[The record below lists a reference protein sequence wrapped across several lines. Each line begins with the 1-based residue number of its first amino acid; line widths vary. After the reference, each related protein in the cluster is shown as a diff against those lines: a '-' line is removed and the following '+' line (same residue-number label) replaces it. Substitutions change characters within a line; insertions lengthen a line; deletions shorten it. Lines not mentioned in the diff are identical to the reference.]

1 MSEQMLPSFTN
12 TALKERILALVQLVG
27 SMICLQFGSSLAKSL
42 FPLFG
47 AGGMVGLRTAFAA
60 IALVLFFRSWHVIS
74 LRTMRLVMPYGTAIA
89 GMNLCFYL
97 ALQRIPLGMTVAI
110 EFTGPLFLAFIGSRR
125 PADVGWIVLTVLGL
139 CMLLRPDTAA
149 LPDIL
154 GVLYAVGAAIC
165 WALYIIFGKRLTGKL
180 SPGHACA
187 LGLLC
192 SAIILFLPCFAPA
205 FWVGLHHPFLLGMA
219 VLVALSSSALPYALE
234 MQAMHRLSARDLG
247 VLYSLEPVCAAC
259 AGILLLHETLSL
271 LRMAGILCIVLA
283 SAGTVLT
290 PGKKRLVSELPEL
303 PQ

>member
-1 MSEQMLPSFTN
+1 MPGSSPN
-12 TALKERILALVQLVG
+12 TSVRERLLALVQLVG

-47 AGGMVGLRTAFAA
+47 PSGMVGLRTGFAA
-60 IALVLFFRSWHVIS
+60 AALVLFFRSWNALS
-74 LRTMRLVMPYGTAIA
+74 RRTLRLVMPYGVAIA

-125 PADVGWIVLTVLGL
+125 LADIGWIALTVLGL
-139 CMLLRPDTAA
+139 CLLLRPDTAA
-149 LPDIL
+149 LPDMM
-154 GVLYAVGAAIC
+154 GVAYAVGAAIC
-165 WALYIIFGKRLTGKL
+165 WALYIIFGKRLAGRI
-180 SPGHACA
+180 SPGHASA

-192 SAIILFLPCFAPA
+192 SASILFLPCFVPA
-205 FWVGLHHPFLLGMA
+205 FGVGLHHPLLLGMA

-271 LRMAGILCIVLA
+271 LRMGGILCIVVA

-290 PGKKRLVSELPEL
+290 PRKTDPSGDLPEQL
-303 PQ
+303 

>member
-1 MSEQMLPSFTN
+1 MPASFAN
-12 TALKERILALVQLVG
+12 SPVRERLLALTQLVG

-47 AGGMVGLRTAFAA
+47 AAGMVGLRTAFAA
-60 IALVLFFRSWHVIS
+60 TALMLFFRSWHAIS
-74 LRTMRLVMPYGTAIA
+74 RRTVRLVLPYGVAIA

-97 ALQRIPLGMTVAI
+97 ALERIPLGMTVAI

-125 PADVGWIVLTVLGL
+125 LADIGWIVLTVLGL

-149 LPDIL
+149 LPDMM

-165 WALYIIFGKRLTGKL
+165 WALYIVFGKRMTGKL

-187 LGLLC
+187 LGLLS
-192 SAIILFLPCFAPA
+192 SAVILFVPCFTPA
-205 FWVGLHHPFLLGMA
+205 LLIGLHHPLLLGMA

-259 AGILLLHETLSL
+259 AGILLLHEALSP
-271 LRMAGILCIVLA
+271 LRMGGILCIVLA

-290 PGKKRLVSELPEL
+290 PGKKGPPNEQPEL

>member
-1 MSEQMLPSFTN
+1 MLPSFTN

-42 FPLFG
+42 FPLFS

-74 LRTMRLVMPYGTAIA
+74 FRTMRLVMPYGIAIA

-149 LPDIL
+149 LPDML